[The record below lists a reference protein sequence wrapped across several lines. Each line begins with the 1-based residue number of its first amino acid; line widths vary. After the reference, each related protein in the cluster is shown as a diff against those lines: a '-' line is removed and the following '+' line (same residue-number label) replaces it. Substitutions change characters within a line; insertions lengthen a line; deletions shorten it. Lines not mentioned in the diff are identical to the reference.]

1 VNLPQPLNDRLPID
15 QKLAIG
21 SSLTKPKELFSGVLS
36 LFIVSELR
44 SSLAYSKQVGQKIHI
59 SDDINTKLKD
69 YYSDV
74 PGYTDSAID
83 EICETSPLCKMALEP
98 LHVSLQ
104 VFWKIAKIKI
114 VDSDTLSDE
123 RSDSRNPKELS
134 FTTNLDLV
142 LAMLSD
148 DNNRLLPNSKHLIY
162 CWLTSK
168 TTPANLSGI
177 EEKLKK
183 FINVFTEETAYQIWN
198 DTEPVIFQQE
208 GIYKAFENQKTVN
221 HRGTTNKERKGT
233 MRNLWSIFNKK
244 LHPFLKIATNNDE
257 LELISEDIV
266 EEFNE
271 YHNRVSNYLDLVP
284 KSFKLIPIVENADV
298 TLNLSKFM
306 NNKIF
311 YGAPGTGKSHKLNDI
326 YDDYPPE
333 QRERI
338 TFHPD
343 FDYASFVGGY
353 KPVSDENDVI
363 KYVFVPQSFAK
374 MYVKAWKG
382 LKEDKEFI
390 LAIEEIN
397 RGNCSEIFGD
407 IFQLLDR
414 NSDYTVT
421 PSDEF
426 NKYLL
431 KEFKAEGGS
440 EAPGLV
446 DGLKLP
452 DNLKIYATMNT
463 SDQSLFPMD
472 SAFKRRWDWEY
483 VPICYEPIT
492 AEGEE
497 NKSFKFKV
505 YLDDNRFF
513 KWNDFI
519 SVVNKEKI
527 EENDT
532 LGMDKSVGN
541 YFIKPEEE
549 NKISLEAFINKV
561 LFYLWNDVFKDEK
574 ESIFE
579 DKEVYE
585 RFFPIRDEG
594 LKRVEAMLDRLSIKI
609 HSAETEEIEEQ
620 QDEAIN

>member
-1 VNLPQPLNDRLPID
+1 MNLPKQLIEREPID

-36 LFIVSELR
+36 LFIVSELG
-44 SSLAYSKQVGQKIHI
+44 SNLKYSKPVGQKIHF
-59 SDDINTKLKD
+59 SDDINLKLKE
-69 YYSDV
+69 YFSDV
-74 PGYTDSAID
+74 PGYVNSSID
-83 EICETSPLCKMALEP
+83 EVSETSPLCKMALEP

-104 VFWKIAKIKI
+104 IFWKIAKIKI

-123 RSDSRNPKELS
+123 RSDNRNPKELS

-142 LAMLSD
+142 HAMLSD
-148 DNNRLLPNSKHLIY
+148 DKNNLLPSSKHLIY

-168 TTPANLSGI
+168 STPEELLSI

-183 FINVFTEETAYQIWN
+183 FINIFTEETAYQIWN
-198 DTEPVIFQQE
+198 NTEPLIFQQE
-208 GIYKAFENQKTVN
+208 GIYQALKNQGTVN

-233 MRNLWSIFNKK
+233 MRNLWSIFNKGI
-244 LHPFLKIATNNDE
+244 HPFLKIASNNDE
-257 LELISEDIV
+257 LELISEDV
-266 EEFNE
+266 EAEF
-271 YHNRVSNYLDLVP
+271 YKYDKRVSNYLDLVP
-284 KSFKLIPIVENADV
+284 KTYKLFPVINNGNSSFNQPKN
-298 TLNLSKFM
+298 M

-311 YGAPGTGKSHKLNDI
+311 YGAPGTGKSHKLNEI
-326 YDDYPPE
+326 YNEYPSS

-353 KPVSDENDVI
+353 KPITDENDVI
-363 KYVFVPQSFAK
+363 KYEFVPQSFAK
-374 MYVKAWKG
+374 IYVNAWKG
-382 LKEDKEFI
+382 LNEGKEYI

-397 RGNCSEIFGD
+397 RGNCAEIFGD

-414 NSDYTVT
+414 NSEYTVT

-426 NKYLL
+426 RKFLL
-431 KEFKAEGGS
+431 EQFKNEGGD
-440 EAPGLV
+440 EAPGLI

-483 VPICYEPIT
+483 IPICYDET
-492 AEGEE
+492 TEEGKL
-497 NKSFKFKV
+497 NPSFFYTV
-505 YLDDNRFF
+505 QLDKNRSFN
-513 KWNDFI
+513 WNDFI
-519 SVVNKEKI
+519 SKI
-527 EENDT
+527 NTEHIQNEPT
-532 LGMDKSVGN
+532 LGMDKCVGN
-541 YFIKPEEE
+541 YFIKP
-549 NKISLEAFINKV
+549 NADDTITLEAFVNKV

-574 ESIFE
+574 NEVFAENEAYES
-579 DKEVYE
+579 Y
-585 RFFPIRDEG
+585 FPIKTKGLSKLLEL
-594 LKRVEAMLDRLSIKI
+594 LKRIGVEIKEQPQD
-609 HSAETEEIEEQ
+609 SQEET